1 MGTRD
6 DRTRTAFGLFHA
18 RDIHL
23 DGTALIEVVA
33 LDLLGL
39 RQYGDCIAEFQG
51 RVAGDRVDAL
61 YGRGRDLLRL

>member
-6 DRTRTAFGLFHA
+6 DRARAAFGLFHA
-18 RDIHL
+18 GDIHL

-39 RQYGDCIAEFQG
+39 GQHGDRVAEFQR
-51 RVAGDRVDAL
+51 RVAGDRIDAL